1 MMDAFEQER
10 HATPHL
16 VGHEW
21 AKKRLLSG
29 LASGRVS
36 HATLIVGPPSIGKA
50 TLARFFAQA
59 LTCSETPVPC
69 GVCRSCR
76 RIISGN
82 HPDVRVLD
90 APDETL
96 KIDQVRDLQRELW
109 LSPHEGT
116 WRVAVLCDFERASTE
131 AANALLK
138 TLEEPPAHVVLI
150 LTATE
155 ADILLPTIVS
165 RCQVLPLRP
174 LPLTEVQQ
182 ALISHWGADEM
193 QANLLAHVS
202 SGRLGW
208 AVRAL
213 QDKAMLDRRDECLD
227 ALTSLSGKGRVD
239 RLAYASSLSRN
250 QKLARETLE
259 FWMSWWR
266 DVLLLTANAQV
277 VLTNIDRMDSL
288 RQHTNQVT
296 LHESQRMV
304 AQLRYIVSSLDQ
316 NVNLRLAME
325 VLLLSLPRTLIV
337 SEAS

>member
-1 MMDAFEQER
+1 MDAFEQER
-10 HATPHL
+10 HATPYL
-16 VGHEW
+16 IGHEW

>member
-1 MMDAFEQER
+1 MDAFEQER

>member
-1 MMDAFEQER
+1 MDAFEQER

-16 VGHEW
+16 IGHEW

-138 TLEEPPAHVVLI
+138 TLEAPPAHVVLI

-250 QKLARETLE
+250 PKLARETLD

-266 DVLLLTANAQV
+266 DVLLLTADAQV
-277 VLTNIDRMDSL
+277 VLTNVDRMDSL

-296 LHESQRMV
+296 LHESQRVV

-337 SEAS
+337 SQAS